1 MGKRR
6 RSREMAVQV
15 LYQVDMAQ
23 GDIAEALRTFY
34 EHFEA
39 PESIREFA
47 IELINGANKY
57 LTEIDGLISRF
68 SEHWRLERMPIVDR
82 NILRLAVFELV
93 YRPDIPS
100 KVSINE
106 AVDLGKK
113 FGSED
118 SGSFINGILDR
129 IRLHLEEKDRGNK
142 VFDVDSDSKG
152 EVENTAENI
161 QRAEGS

>member
-1 MGKRR
+1 MGSRR

-15 LYQVDMAQ
+15 LYQMDVTQ
-23 GDIAEALRTFY
+23 GDIAEALTTFC

-39 PESIREFA
+39 PESIRDFA
-47 IELINGANKY
+47 VELVNGAHQHRA
-57 LTEIDGLISRF
+57 EIDGLISRF
-68 SEHWRLERMPIVDR
+68 SEHWRLERMPTVDR
-82 NILRLAVFELV
+82 NILRLAAFELL

-118 SGSFINGILDR
+118 SGSFVNGILDR
-129 IRLHLEEKDRGNK
+129 IRLHLEETGRIEAPPTNDPAFEQAG
-142 VFDVDSDSKG
+142 DTLG
-152 EVENTAENI
+152 
-161 QRAEGS
+161 

>member
-1 MGKRR
+1 MGSRR

-15 LYQVDMAQ
+15 LYQIDMAQ
-23 GDIAEALRTFY
+23 GDVAEALRTFC

-39 PESIREFA
+39 PESIRDFA
-47 IELINGANKY
+47 IELVNGADKH
-57 LTEIDGLISRF
+57 LAEIDGLISRF

-82 NILRLAVFELV
+82 NILRLAVFELM

-129 IRLHLEEKDRGNK
+129 IRLHFEEKDRGRK
-142 VFDVDSDSKG
+142 LFDVDSVPNG
-152 EVENTAENI
+152 EVENKAEEI